1 MFSNLYLPSYFNDFY
16 NTVECPFHLSI
27 MFGNW
32 FILAYRT
39 SAFSFSDPPSSA
51 FDLGCES
58 LILWRFWRHWR
69 IFDCDFPWPHS
80 KAFRISNFERQL
92 FRSAVVHTVT
102 CTLYRAVKYKTN
114 FRACFTTTVYSV
126 LKNRGRGVR
135 IIFQCSSYVAHHG
148 PKNRIKMF

>member
-1 MFSNLYLPSYFNDFY
+1 MLSNLYLPSYCNDFY
-16 NTVECPFHLSI
+16 NTVECPFNLSI

-80 KAFRISNFERQL
+80 KAFRISNCERQL

-102 CTLYRAVKYKTN
+102 CTLYRAVKNNTKVPSLFHNDSLFGFSKIVGGGLGLFSSVPPTWHIM
-114 FRACFTTTVYSV
+114 V
-126 LKNRGRGVR
+126 LK
-135 IIFQCSSYVAHHG
+135 IE
-148 PKNRIKMF
+148 